1 MKASW
6 DNIALMWCTDNRNP
20 GNVMYDKG
28 LVRLAGLQMDK
39 LPEIVSPADA
49 VGGLSREMA
58 GELGGLG
65 EGGLPVISGGGGD
78 MQCSLIGSGC
88 TQEGEAL
95 LYLGTSS
102 WITSH
107 VKRKKTDV
115 AHNIASLPAALPGL
129 YFLAAEQEN
138 AGSCLEFAC
147 DLLGLKGDYGRVHE
161 AVAASGESG
170 AIFLPWLMGERAPV
184 EEPWLRGGIF
194 NVSLSTGKGEVIR
207 SVMEGVALNSRW
219 LLGPVDAFL
228 GTRSEPLRMAGGAA
242 RSLQT
247 GPQIYAD
254 VTGRRVQVVRD
265 PREATVRGGA
275 AMLAAMS
282 TGLADMDAVRR
293 CCLPYREF
301 RPSGK
306 DYSERYEVFLE
317 LYRKLRR
324 EMRRMNSRQ
333 V

>member
-138 AGSCLEFAC
+138 A
-147 DLLGLKGDYGRVHE
+147 
-161 AVAASGESG
+161 
-170 AIFLPWLMGERAPV
+170 APA
-184 EEPWLRGGIF
+184 
-194 NVSLSTGKGEVIR
+194 LS
-207 SVMEGVALNSRW
+207 S
-219 LLGPVDAFL
+219 P
-228 GTRSEPLRMAGGAA
+228 
-242 RSLQT
+242 
-247 GPQIYAD
+247 
-254 VTGRRVQVVRD
+254 
-265 PREATVRGGA
+265 ATSWA
-275 AMLAAMS
+275 
-282 TGLADMDAVRR
+282 
-293 CCLPYREF
+293 
-301 RPSGK
+301 
-306 DYSERYEVFLE
+306 
-317 LYRKLRR
+317 
-324 EMRRMNSRQ
+324 
-333 V
+333 